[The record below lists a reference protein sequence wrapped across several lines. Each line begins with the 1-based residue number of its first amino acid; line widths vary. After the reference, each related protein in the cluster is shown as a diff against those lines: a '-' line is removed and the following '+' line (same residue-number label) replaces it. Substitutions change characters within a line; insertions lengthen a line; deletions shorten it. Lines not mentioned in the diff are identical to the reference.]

1 MIGRVLKTHLIQ
13 TQNMFKFDLKTWVL
27 SHKYISTSNLRGK
40 LEKLD
45 ILFLQFL
52 PVGLYLFLLG
62 KIINPF
68 VNYWCKQLLKIA
80 CFLDECLRLL
90 ELLFKA
96 IISSH
101 LVQETL
107 QKSEFV
113 VNGENTNLAD
123 TGSYS

>member
-1 MIGRVLKTHLIQ
+1 
-13 TQNMFKFDLKTWVL
+13 MFKFDLK
-27 SHKYISTSNLRGK
+27 HGYYHIN
-40 LEKLD
+40 
-45 ILFLQFL
+45 ILVPRIFVENWKSWIFCSYSFCQSDF
-52 PVGLYLFLLG
+52 
-62 KIINPF
+62 ICSF

-123 TGSYS
+123 TGSYG